1 MPCPSKVQ
9 IPTIFSWYNDS
20 VMYGEKEKYS
30 KHYKKLEEQ
39 KGDVSSCIECGECE
53 EACPQNLNI
62 IELLK
67 EAHNYLTK

>member
-1 MPCPSKVQ
+1 
-9 IPTIFSWYNDS
+9 
-20 VMYGEKEKYS
+20 MYGEKEKYS